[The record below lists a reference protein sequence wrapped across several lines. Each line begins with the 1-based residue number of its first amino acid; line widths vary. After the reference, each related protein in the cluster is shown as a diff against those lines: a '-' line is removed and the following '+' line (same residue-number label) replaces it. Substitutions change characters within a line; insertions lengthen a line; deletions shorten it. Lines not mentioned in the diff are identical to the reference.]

1 MNSNKIKIVV
11 QHFEGCP
18 NGPKMIANVSEAIAK
33 FPELIDYEEQLVE
46 TDEMAR
52 EVHFRGSPTL
62 LINGRDFEDLP
73 EPESP
78 SLSCRFYKN
87 GVPTAE
93 EIATEIELIQII
105 DL

>member
-1 MNSNKIKIVV
+1 MNLNKIKIVV

-33 FPELIDYEEQLVE
+33 FPELIEYEEQLVE
-46 TDEMAR
+46 TNEKAR

-62 LINGRDFEDLP
+62 LINGQDFENLP

-78 SLSCRFYKN
+78 SLACRFYGN
-87 GVPTAE
+87 GVPATE
-93 EIATEIELIQII
+93 EIERYIKNLV
-105 DL
+105 